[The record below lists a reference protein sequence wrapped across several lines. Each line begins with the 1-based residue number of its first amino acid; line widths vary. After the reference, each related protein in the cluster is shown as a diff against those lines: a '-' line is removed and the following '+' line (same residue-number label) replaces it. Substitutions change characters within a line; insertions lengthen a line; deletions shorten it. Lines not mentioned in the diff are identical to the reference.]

1 MGACKNAARHTIRCG
16 MVLCKCQQMSAAHLP
31 RREKTAPMKVPGGT
45 PKPSASIVT
54 SIGNDSLAT
63 GLSINPRCNLIAVA
77 IVVVRS
83 NSNSASNQFFF
94 NTPFRPGCSVF
105 GCPPPPD
112 LRPSPPFS
120 ALRGGAKWP
129 RFCGFGGVW
138 MPNRCDRIRERDARV
153 FIASVD

>member
-16 MVLCKCQQMSAAHLP
+16 MVLCKCQQMPVAHLP
-31 RREKTAPMKVPGGT
+31 RREKAAAMKVPGGT

-105 GCPPPPD
+105 GCPPLLIWGPP
-112 LRPSPPFS
+112 LPFRRCLGGRNGPDS
-120 ALRGGAKWP
+120 VGLVGCARGGSLAH
-129 RFCGFGGVW
+129 
-138 MPNRCDRIRERDARV
+138 NTSDR
-153 FIASVD
+153 